1 MSAQNGI
8 FNLKKQLLNLFLIFR
23 STQKHFM
30 KFILS
35 IVLVA
40 LVTYAIGIYGNLPWW
55 SFVVTNLMIAIALPI
70 KPIQSFLA
78 GALGVGA
85 LWAGLAFGI
94 DMANNHILSSK
105 VAQIL
110 PLGGSYIALIIVTA
124 FVGALLGGLAS
135 LTGSFV
141 RKPE

>member
-1 MSAQNGI
+1 
-8 FNLKKQLLNLFLIFR
+8 
-23 STQKHFM
+23 M

-35 IVLVA
+35 IVLVG

-55 SFVVTNLMIAIALPI
+55 SFVMTNLIIAIALPI
-70 KPIQSFLA
+70 KPLQSFIA

-94 DMANNHILSSK
+94 DLANNHILSTK

-110 PLGGSYIALIIVTA
+110 PLGGSYIALIAVTA
-124 FVGALLGGLAS
+124 LVGALLGGLAS

>member
-1 MSAQNGI
+1 
-8 FNLKKQLLNLFLIFR
+8 
-23 STQKHFM
+23 M
-30 KFILS
+30 KFIVA
-35 IVLVA
+35 IVLHGFLAFAVG
-40 LVTYAIGIYGNLPWW
+40 LYSQFPWW
-55 SFVVTNLMIAIALPI
+55 LFVGTSGVVAFFIVDSPAKSF
-70 KPIQSFLA
+70 FA
-78 GALGVGA
+78 GFLGVGA

-94 DMANNHILSSK
+94 DLANNHILSTK

-110 PLGGSYIALIIVTA
+110 PLGGSYIALILVTA

>member
-1 MSAQNGI
+1 MSDNDNRAGCAVCR
-8 FNLKKQLLNLFLIFR
+8 LIR
-23 STQKHFM
+23 TYLM
-30 KFILS
+30 
-35 IVLVA
+35 VA
-40 LVTYAIGIYGNLPWW
+40 VPLI
-55 SFVVTNLMIAIALPI
+55 IAIALPI
-70 KPIQSFLA
+70 KPLQSFFA

-94 DMANNHILSSK
+94 DLANNHILSTK

-110 PLGGSYIALIIVTA
+110 PLGGSYIALIAVTA
-124 FVGALLGGLAS
+124 LVGALLGGFAS

>member
-1 MSAQNGI
+1 MKYIVSILLSA
-8 FNLKKQLLNLFLIFR
+8 LL
-23 STQKHFM
+23 
-30 KFILS
+30 
-35 IVLVA
+35 A
-40 LVTYAIGIYGNLPWW
+40 YAVGIYGNLPWW
-55 SFVVTNLMIAIALPI
+55 SFVVTNLIISIALPI
-70 KPIQSFLA
+70 KPLQSFFA

-94 DMANNHILSSK
+94 DMANNHILSTK

-110 PLGGSYIALIIVTA
+110 PLGGSYIALILVTA

>member
-1 MSAQNGI
+1 
-8 FNLKKQLLNLFLIFR
+8 
-23 STQKHFM
+23 M

-35 IVLVA
+35 ILLVG

-55 SFVVTNLMIAIALPI
+55 SFVVTNLIIAIALPI
-70 KPIQSFLA
+70 KPLQSFIA
-78 GALGVGA
+78 GALGVGV
-85 LWAGLAFGI
+85 LWAGLALGI
-94 DMANNHILSSK
+94 DIANNHMLSSK

-110 PLGGSYIALIIVTA
+110 QLGGSYITLIIVTA

-141 RKPE
+141 RKP

>member
-1 MSAQNGI
+1 
-8 FNLKKQLLNLFLIFR
+8 
-23 STQKHFM
+23 M

-35 IVLVA
+35 IVLVG
-40 LVTYAIGIYGNLPWW
+40 LVTYAIGIYGSLPWW
-55 SFVVTNLMIAIALPI
+55 SFVVTNLIIAIALPI
-70 KPIQSFLA
+70 KPLQSFIA

-94 DMANNHILSSK
+94 DLANNHILSTK

-110 PLGGSYIALIIVTA
+110 PLGGSYIALIFVTA
-124 FVGALLGGLAS
+124 IVGALLGGFAS

>member
-1 MSAQNGI
+1 
-8 FNLKKQLLNLFLIFR
+8 
-23 STQKHFM
+23 M

-35 IVLVA
+35 ILLVG
-40 LVTYAIGIYGNLPWW
+40 LVTYAIGIYGTLPWW
-55 SFVVTNLMIAIALPI
+55 SFVVTNLIIAIALPI
-70 KPIQSFLA
+70 KPLQSFIA

-94 DMANNHILSSK
+94 DLANNHILSIK

>member
-1 MSAQNGI
+1 
-8 FNLKKQLLNLFLIFR
+8 
-23 STQKHFM
+23 M

-35 IVLVA
+35 ILLVA

-55 SFVVTNLMIAIALPI
+55 SFVVTNLIIAIALPI
-70 KPIQSFLA
+70 KPLQSFIA

-94 DMANNHILSSK
+94 DLANNHILSTK

-110 PLGGSYIALIIVTA
+110 PIGGSYIALIAVTA
-124 FVGALLGGLAS
+124 IVGALLGGLAS

>member
-1 MSAQNGI
+1 
-8 FNLKKQLLNLFLIFR
+8 
-23 STQKHFM
+23 M

-35 IVLVA
+35 ILLVA
-40 LVTYAIGIYGNLPWW
+40 LVAYAIGIYGTLPWW
-55 SFVVTNLMIAIALPI
+55 SFVVTNLIIAIALPI
-70 KPIQSFLA
+70 KPVQSFIA

-94 DMANNHILSSK
+94 DIANNHILSTK

-110 PLGGSYIALIIVTA
+110 PLGGSYIALIAVTA
-124 FVGALLGGLAS
+124 IVGALLGGLAS

>member
-1 MSAQNGI
+1 
-8 FNLKKQLLNLFLIFR
+8 
-23 STQKHFM
+23 M
-30 KFILS
+30 KFTFS
-35 IVLVA
+35 IVLVG
-40 LVTYAIGIYGNLPWW
+40 LVTYAIGIYGSLPWW
-55 SFVVTNLMIAIALPI
+55 SFVVTNLIIAIALPI
-70 KPIQSFLA
+70 KPLQSFIA

-85 LWAGLAFGI
+85 LWAGLALGI
-94 DMANNHILSSK
+94 DLANNHILSTK

-110 PLGGSYIALIIVTA
+110 PLRGSYIALIIVTA

>member
-1 MSAQNGI
+1 
-8 FNLKKQLLNLFLIFR
+8 
-23 STQKHFM
+23 M
-30 KFILS
+30 KFIFS
-35 IVLVA
+35 IVLVG

-55 SFVVTNLMIAIALPI
+55 SFVVTNLIIAIALPI
-70 KPIQSFLA
+70 KPLQSFIA

-85 LWAGLAFGI
+85 LWAGLALGI
-94 DMANNHILSSK
+94 DLANNHILSTK

-110 PLGGSYIALIIVTA
+110 PLGGSYIALIAVTA
-124 FVGALLGGLAS
+124 VVGALLGGLAS

>member
-1 MSAQNGI
+1 
-8 FNLKKQLLNLFLIFR
+8 
-23 STQKHFM
+23 M

-55 SFVVTNLMIAIALPI
+55 SFVVTNLIIAIALPI
-70 KPIQSFLA
+70 KPLQSFIA

-94 DMANNHILSSK
+94 DSANNHILSTK
-105 VAQIL
+105 VAQII

>member
-1 MSAQNGI
+1 
-8 FNLKKQLLNLFLIFR
+8 
-23 STQKHFM
+23 M

-55 SFVVTNLMIAIALPI
+55 SFVVTNLIIAIALPI

-85 LWAGLAFGI
+85 LWASLAFGI

>member
-1 MSAQNGI
+1 
-8 FNLKKQLLNLFLIFR
+8 
-23 STQKHFM
+23 M

-55 SFVVTNLMIAIALPI
+55 SFVVTNLIIAIALPI

-110 PLGGSYIALIIVTA
+110 PLGGSYLALIIVTA

>member
-1 MSAQNGI
+1 
-8 FNLKKQLLNLFLIFR
+8 
-23 STQKHFM
+23 M

-55 SFVVTNLMIAIALPI
+55 SFVVTNLIIAIALPI
-70 KPIQSFLA
+70 KPLQSFIA

-94 DMANNHILSSK
+94 DLANNHILSTK

-110 PLGGSYIALIIVTA
+110 PLGGSYISLIAVTA
-124 FVGALLGGLAS
+124 IVGALLGGLAS

>member
-1 MSAQNGI
+1 
-8 FNLKKQLLNLFLIFR
+8 
-23 STQKHFM
+23 M

-55 SFVVTNLMIAIALPI
+55 SFVVTNLIIAIALPN
-70 KPIQSFLA
+70 KPLHSFIA

-94 DMANNHILSSK
+94 DLANNHILSTK

>member
-1 MSAQNGI
+1 
-8 FNLKKQLLNLFLIFR
+8 
-23 STQKHFM
+23 M

-55 SFVVTNLMIAIALPI
+55 SFVVTNLIIAIALPI
-70 KPIQSFLA
+70 KPLQSFIA

-94 DMANNHILSSK
+94 DLANNHILSTK

-110 PLGGSYIALIIVTA
+110 PLGGSYIALIAVTA
-124 FVGALLGGLAS
+124 LVGALLGGFAS